1 MKLSKQINSNKR
13 EKSKE
18 INRQFFLKK
27 SKEIYL
33 YILSATF
40 SLTSAQ
46 ANHVTRSEG
55 HSLCACLTFSTDI
68 CAADPRSTAYIQY
81 SLRTSLRNSG

>member
-1 MKLSKQINSNKR
+1 MKLSNQINRSKK

-18 INRQFFLKK
+18 INHLFLQK

-46 ANHVTRSEG
+46 ANHVTRSER

-81 SLRTSLRNSG
+81 SLRTSLLNSG